1 MIKQEPGEG
10 LSFSWVFCQKGI
22 MHLELIIDKRIMK
35 KAVDFIKNISL
46 ERNTS
51 KDYLLILFGSA
62 LQAISL
68 RVFLIPAKLA
78 SGGVSGLSQIINNFT
93 GWPIGLMVLIGNIPL
108 FILGWRFLGGPRF
121 ATRTAFAILTFSLLV
136 DIPTNF
142 LPANGITSDIVLNTL
157 YGGVV
162 SGIGFGLVYRGK
174 GTSGG
179 SDILARILSSWWG
192 IPVTQSYLIT
202 DAVIIFLAGIA
213 FSWENA
219 LYALVL
225 LYISGIAAES
235 ISQGSN
241 ILRTGLIITTSP
253 DLIKNEIFS
262 RLGRGVTLLDG
273 RGGYSEEEKTILLC
287 VVTRAEIPHLKALT
301 RELDPKAFLI
311 IGRAHEARGK
321 GFLPMGEE

>member
-10 LSFSWVFCQKGI
+10 LSFSRVFCQKGI

-35 KAVDFIKNISL
+35 KVVDFIKNISL
-46 ERNTS
+46 EWNTS

-121 ATRTAFAILTFSLLV
+121 AARTAFAILTFSLLV

-273 RGGYSEEEKTILLC
+273 RGGYSEEEKTLLLC

-311 IGRAHEARGK
+311 IGQAHEVRGE

>member
-1 MIKQEPGEG
+1 
-10 LSFSWVFCQKGI
+10 
-22 MHLELIIDKRIMK
+22 MK
-35 KAVDFIKNISL
+35 KTRGFIKNLSL
-46 ERNTS
+46 DKKTLN
-51 KDYLLILFGSA
+51 DYLLILLGST

-78 SGGVSGLSQIINNFT
+78 SGGVSGLSQIINHFT

-121 ATRTAFAILTFSLLV
+121 AARTAFSILTFSILIDVPLF
-136 DIPTNF
+136 F
-142 LPANGITSDIVLNTL
+142 LPTNGITGDIVLNAL
-157 YGGVV
+157 YGGVT
-162 SGIGFGLVYRGK
+162 SGIGFGLVYRGR

-179 SDILARILSSWWG
+179 SDILARILSSWRG

-202 DAVIIFLAGIA
+202 DAVIIFLAGIS

-219 LYALVL
+219 LYALVM
-225 LYISGIAAES
+225 LYVSGIAAES

-241 ILRTGLIITTSP
+241 ILRTGLIITALP
-253 DLIKNEIFS
+253 DPIKNGIFT
-262 RLGRGVTLLDG
+262 RLGRGVTIMDG
-273 RGGYSEEEKTILLC
+273 RGGYSGEEKSILLC

-311 IGRAHEARGK
+311 IGQAHEVRGE
-321 GFLPMGEE
+321 GFLPIGED

>member
-1 MIKQEPGEG
+1 
-10 LSFSWVFCQKGI
+10 
-22 MHLELIIDKRIMK
+22 MK
-35 KAVDFIKNISL
+35 KARGFIKKLSL
-46 ERNTS
+46 EKKAL
-51 KDYLLILFGSA
+51 KDYLLILLGST

-108 FILGWRFLGGPRF
+108 FIMGWGFLGGRRF
-121 ATRTAFAILTFSLLV
+121 AARTVIAILTFSVLI
-136 DIPTNF
+136 DIPLSF
-142 LPANGITSDIVLNTL
+142 LPANGITKDILLNAL

-162 SGIGFGLVYRGK
+162 SGIGFGLVYRGR

-179 SDILARILSSWWG
+179 SDILARILSSWRG

-202 DAVIIFLAGIA
+202 DAVVIFLAGIA

-219 LYALVL
+219 LYALVM
-225 LYISGIAAES
+225 LYVSGIAAES

-241 ILRTGLIITTSP
+241 ILRTGLIITASP
-253 DLIKNEIFS
+253 DPIINEIFT
-262 RLGRGVTLLDG
+262 RLKRGVTIMDG
-273 RGGYSEEEKTILLC
+273 RGGYSGEEKSILLC

-311 IGRAHEARGK
+311 IGQAHEVRGE

>member
-1 MIKQEPGEG
+1 
-10 LSFSWVFCQKGI
+10 
-22 MHLELIIDKRIMK
+22 MK
-35 KAVDFIKNISL
+35 KARGFIKKLSL
-46 ERNTS
+46 EKKAL
-51 KDYLLILFGSA
+51 KDYLLILLGST

-78 SGGVSGLSQIINNFT
+78 SGGVSGLSQIINYFT

-108 FILGWRFLGGPRF
+108 FIMGWGFLGGRRF
-121 ATRTAFAILTFSLLV
+121 AARTVIAILTFSVLI
-136 DIPTNF
+136 DIPLSF
-142 LPANGITSDIVLNTL
+142 LPANGITKDIVLNAL

-179 SDILARILSSWWG
+179 SDILARILSNWRG

-202 DAVIIFLAGIA
+202 DAVVIFLAGIA

-219 LYALVL
+219 LYALVM
-225 LYISGIAAES
+225 LYVSGIAAES

-241 ILRTGLIITTSP
+241 ILRTGLIITASP
-253 DLIKNEIFS
+253 DPIINEIFT
-262 RLGRGVTLLDG
+262 RLKRGVTIMDG
-273 RGGYSEEEKTILLC
+273 RGGYSGEEKSILLC

-311 IGRAHEARGK
+311 IGQAHEVRGE